1 MAVRIKSRWHR
12 SKRSEKN
19 IKGSKRTKT
28 LEDSSSVIAFNTWKL
43 AQNVFKH
50 MEGEG
55 FRFAEDQQVVDVL
68 TEIIAYCIHSTDRL
82 IFGKV
87 DEQQRGPF
95 IIAVANHLAKTIET
109 NQIELMGPGDYIETF
124 INRINECMATYAECS
139 FDDEKGPGYEFNRFL
154 ASNIATIMQ
163 ATDDKWVVEQVM
175 DIEIPEMFPRLKRLV
190 EDVLGT
196 KFVNKQT

>member
-12 SKRSEKN
+12 SKRSERN
-19 IKGSKRTKT
+19 IKGSKREKT
-28 LEDSSSVIAFNTWKL
+28 LEDMSSVIAFNTWKL
-43 AQNVFKH
+43 AQNMFKH

-95 IIAVANHLAKTIET
+95 IIAVAKHLAKSVET
-109 NQIELMGPGDYIETF
+109 NQLELMGPGDYVDKF
-124 INRINECMATYAECS
+124 IGHINECLAVYAECS
-139 FDDEKGPGYEFNRFL
+139 FDDDTGPGYEFNRYL
-154 ASNIATIMQ
+154 ASNIAMIMQ
-163 ATDDKWVVEQVM
+163 ATDDKWVVEQVI
-175 DIEIPEMFPRLKRLV
+175 DIEIPEMYPKLKRLV

-196 KFVNKQT
+196 RHANKQA